1 MPLGFDVA
9 AFVELFGDEFLPE
22 LRIVLF
28 GDELLPVV
36 LFGDALLFLLRF
48 VRLGEV

>member
-1 MPLGFDVA
+1 MA
-9 AFVELFGDEFLPE
+9 AFVELFGDELLPE

-36 LFGDALLFLLRF
+36 FFGDALLFPLRF
-48 VRLGEV
+48 MRLGEV